1 MDLVAFLK
9 ERNKAALYFY
19 ENASKPFFEI
29 VSAIEN
35 KVDPFVPVYSEDAE
49 PQYLEEWEAAKNG
62 INAVGLTV
70 ASMLSSSMQL
80 FLEEWV
86 SRLGKHGRRY
96 NRKHKKGWFHA
107 YLKILKDVGVNIDDC
122 PASIEIIEQLVLAR
136 NRAQHPENLTEAG
149 VRHSDN
155 DLKKYP
161 NPYFIS
167 EDERKL
173 LESRDLKSSW
183 WLRPKVDF
191 DHQKIEM
198 LISEIESFC
207 SWLDNEYWNARR
219 A

>member
-1 MDLVAFLK
+1 LDLVAFLK
-9 ERNKAALYFY
+9 QRNKAVLYFY
-19 ENASKPFFEI
+19 DNASKPFLEI
-29 VSAIEN
+29 VLAIEN
-35 KVDPFVPVYSEDAE
+35 KAEPYVPVYSEDPE

-62 INAVGLTV
+62 LNAVGLTV
-70 ASMLSSSMQL
+70 ASMLSSSVKL

-86 SRLGKHGRRY
+86 SRVEGHQRKY
-96 NRKHKKGWFHA
+96 SRKHRKGWFFA
-107 YLKILKDVGVNIDDC
+107 YLKILKEVGVNIDDC
-122 PASIEIIEQLVLAR
+122 PANMEIIEQLVLAR
-136 NRAQHPENLTEAG
+136 NRAQHPENLTQIG
-149 VRHSDN
+149 VRHSGN

-183 WLRPKVDF
+183 WLRPRVDF
-191 DHQKIEM
+191 DHEKIET
-198 LISEIESFC
+198 LIVEIESFC

>member
-19 ENASKPFFEI
+19 ENASKPFFET

-35 KVDPFVPVYSEDAE
+35 RADPFVPVYSEDPE
-49 PQYLEEWEAAKNG
+49 PPYLEEWMAARNG
-62 INAVGLTV
+62 INAVGLAV
-70 ASMLSSSMQL
+70 ASMLSSSVQL

-86 SRLGKHGRRY
+86 SRLERHGGEY
-96 NRKHKKGWFHA
+96 DRKHKKGWFNA
-107 YLKILKDVGVNIDDC
+107 YLKILEDVGVNIDDC
-122 PASIEIIEQLVLAR
+122 PASIEKIEQLVLAR
-136 NRAQHPENLTEAG
+136 NRAQHPANLTEIG
-149 VRHSDN
+149 VRHSDS
-155 DLKKYP
+155 DLEKYP

-183 WLRPKVDF
+183 WLRPKVDL
-191 DHQKIEM
+191 DHEKIEM

-207 SWLDNEYWNARR
+207 SWLDDEYWNARR
-219 A
+219 V